1 MVQRNI
7 ISYKICVQQF
17 QSIFYIECG
26 ALDGEDF
33 SNTVDLERKNN
44 WTGVLIEG
52 SPASFDI
59 LLARH
64 REAALVPTCVSLE
77 KKATMVIWLII
88 F

>member
-1 MVQRNI
+1 MQL
-7 ISYKICVQQF
+7 F

-26 ALDGEDF
+26 GLDGEDF

-59 LLARH
+59 LLTRN
-64 REAALVPTCVSLE
+64 RKAALVPTCVSLE
-77 KKATMVIWLII
+77 KKAIMVILNLLL